1 MADYSVCI
9 LRDEVSV
16 GIFWHESNYNILIS
30 FSLFAY
36 IPLLVVMKLLRRKST
51 ERSVI

>member
-9 LRDEVSV
+9 LRSEVPV
-16 GIFWHESNYNILIS
+16 GIFWHESNYSILIS

-36 IPLLVVMKLLRRKST
+36 IPLFVALKPLRRK
-51 ERSVI
+51 VPNG